1 MIRILGILV
10 LVVIVVAMFNSKPT
24 TKVASA
30 PVPQTA
36 ADVARAQQQK
46 QALDYIRRTSKTPGE
61 AYRRA
66 ASEGFWTG
74 FADGLAGK

>member
-1 MIRILGILV
+1 MIRILGIIV

-30 PVPQTA
+30 PA
-36 ADVARAQQQK
+36 ADVAKAQQQK
-46 QALDYIRRTSKTPGE
+46 QALDYIRRTSRTPGE